1 MSDKHSRRKFLQSA
15 PILISVLSRPGLAFA
30 QDPVCRRLRFE
41 QIHTHE
47 KLDVCYYEL
56 GHYLPDALAEINHL
70 LRDFRTRESTPIDV
84 QLLDQLA
91 ELYPAT
97 ESSGVFQIISAYR
110 SPATNEQ
117 LRQTRVG
124 VEEHS
129 LHIEGR
135 AIDVRLTDVPTR
147 TLKAAAIN
155 LRQGGVGY
163 YAVSNFVHLD
173 TGPVRS
179 W

>member
-1 MSDKHSRRKFLQSA
+1 MQSRRKFLQSA
-15 PILISVLSRPGLAFA
+15 SVLLSVPSHPGWVFA
-30 QDPVCRRLRFE
+30 DVPACRRLRFE

-56 GHYLPDALAEINHL
+56 GQYLPDALAEINHL
-70 LRDFRTRESTPIDV
+70 LRDFRTRESKPIDV
-84 QLLDQLA
+84 HLLDYLA
-91 ELYPAT
+91 ELYQAT

-117 LRQTRVG
+117 LRNTRTG
-124 VEEHS
+124 IDEHS
-129 LHIEGR
+129 LHMEGR
-135 AIDVRLTDVPTR
+135 AIDVRLTDVPTQ
-147 TLKAAAIN
+147 TLKAVAIS
-155 LRQGGVGY
+155 LERGGVGY

>member
-1 MSDKHSRRKFLQSA
+1 MQSRRKFLQSA
-15 PILISVLSRPGLAFA
+15 SVLLSALNYPGLAFA
-30 QDPVCRRLRFE
+30 EDPACRRLRFE

-47 KLDVCYYEL
+47 TLDVCYYER
-56 GHYLPDALAEINHL
+56 GQYLPEALAEINHL
-70 LRDFRTRESTPIDV
+70 LRDFRTRESQPIDV
-84 QLLDQLA
+84 QLLDNLA
-91 ELYPAT
+91 DLYQAT

-117 LRQTRVG
+117 LRNTRTG
-124 VEEHS
+124 IEEHS
-129 LHIEGR
+129 LHMEGR
-135 AIDVRLTDVPTR
+135 AIDVRLTDVPTQ
-147 TLKAAAIN
+147 TLHAAA
-155 LRQGGVGY
+155 LSLQRGGVGY